1 MMMAGGGGAS
11 CEWLKGLSQELCY
24 GWVGESGGGLEGG
37 VAGVEGRMTRRP
49 CAAED
54 VERLA

>member
-1 MMMAGGGGAS
+1 MMMAGGEGGGAS

-37 VAGVEGRMTRRP
+37 VAGWRE
-49 CAAED
+49 E
-54 VERLA
+54 